1 MGSIENVNIIN
12 NTFTMPNSTGPSTM
26 SFTFGSNSSK
36 KSKNIRFEGNTVDV
50 KTTMSLVHSRNAD
63 NLSIKNNNI
72 KFEKVDVINGSM
84 NTFIMYFPKDNENNN
99 SKNVTIENNNIELN
113 NSTSYDIRCKSG
125 NT

>member
-1 MGSIENVNIIN
+1 
-12 NTFTMPNSTGPSTM
+12 
-26 SFTFGSNSSK
+26 
-36 KSKNIRFEGNTVDV
+36 
-50 KTTMSLVHSRNAD
+50 MSLLHSRNAD

-72 KFEKVDVINGSM
+72 KFEKVDVINGST
-84 NTFIMYFPKDNENNN
+84 NIFIMYFPKDNENNN